1 MSSQPS
7 IRTQFIILV
16 VFGDVIAPRGGRVWT
31 SGLLKLLR
39 LLGVSERAA
48 RSALSRM
55 SRKGWLKTE
64 RHGRHS
70 AYMLTPRG
78 ERLLSE
84 GDLRIFEPRMSG
96 WDGQWHMVV
105 YSLPESR
112 RRLRNDLR
120 RRLNW
125 LGFGRLAP
133 GAWISP
139 NDRQQEVQTALDDL
153 DARPFVQVFSGIQL
167 TGGDNRAV
175 VNKCWDLKAL
185 NRRYA
190 RFLARW
196 APEHEKFK
204 SLHAQGQDLS
214 QAKCFVQRFWIA
226 HEYSAFPR
234 LDPNLPPGLLPE
246 GWLGDRAARVFETYR
261 ELLSEGAAS
270 YVTESLRRPN
280 GRGSSNGGE
289 DT

>member
-16 VFGDVIAPRGGRVWT
+16 VFGDVIAPRGGPVWT
-31 SGLLKLLR
+31 PGLLKLLG

-70 AYMLTPRG
+70 AYTLTPRG
-78 ERLLSE
+78 QRLLAE
-84 GDLRIFEPRMSG
+84 GDLRIFEARKSD
-96 WDGQWHMVV
+96 WDGEWHMVV

-153 DARPFVQVFSGIQL
+153 DARPFAQVFSGIRL
-167 TGGDNRAV
+167 TGGDNRAIV
-175 VNKCWDLKAL
+175 DKCWDLKAL

-190 RFLARW
+190 RFLRQW
-196 APEHEKFK
+196 EPEYEKCRALRGK
-204 SLHAQGQDLS
+204 GQNLSPAQ
-214 QAKCFVQRFWIA
+214 CFVQRFWIA

-234 LDPNLPPGLLPE
+234 LDPNLPPALLPE
-246 GWLGDRAARVFETYR
+246 GWLGDRAAAFFDTYR
-261 ELLSEGAAS
+261 GLLTERAATF
-270 YVTESLRRPN
+270 VTKTLRSPN
-280 GRGSSNGGE
+280 GRGALSEPEG
-289 DT
+289 T